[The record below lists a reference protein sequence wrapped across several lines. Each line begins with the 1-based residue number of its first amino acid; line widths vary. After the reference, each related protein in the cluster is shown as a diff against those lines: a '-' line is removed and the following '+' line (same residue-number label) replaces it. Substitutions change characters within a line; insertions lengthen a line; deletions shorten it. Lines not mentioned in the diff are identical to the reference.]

1 MTSIASNLQI
11 DSARLWDTI
20 HETAKFG
27 ATPKGG
33 VRRLTL
39 GPEDKQVRDWFRKAC
54 EAAGLEVHVDALGSM
69 FALRKGRDMSKA
81 PVGLGSHLDTQPT
94 GGKFDG
100 VLGTLAALEVV
111 RTLNDAGIETET
123 PICICNW
130 TNEEGSRFAPA
141 MMASA
146 AYVGDFTTD
155 DILSRHDAEGVTVGE
170 ALDSIGY
177 RGEKPVGIQKFSNF
191 VELHIEQGPILEA
204 EGKTIGVVD
213 SGQGVLWYDGRITGV
228 QSHAGSTPMPLRR
241 DALAAL
247 AEIVLA
253 MESIAKRHGPNAVGT
268 IGEAVIANPSR
279 NVIPGEI
286 AFTVDCRS
294 ADASIMDALDKD
306 LRRAI
311 AEVAARRKVE
321 VTLDLVWRKPPT
333 HFNPKLVDA
342 VEHAAQ
348 ALGYSHRRIT
358 SGAGHDAVN
367 LTPVMPAP
375 MVSVPGKD
383 GVSHNE
389 LEDATQAD
397 CAAGANVLM
406 HTVLALAG
414 VASWKPTEM
423 AVRGVFVDANGSLAD
438 IFERLN
444 KPGDPPLRINRNPDI
459 TADQIPALLDGAEIV
474 IIDHTPLPTDVA
486 RRCTGLKHVV
496 FLGTG
501 ARSYMNPEELAELG
515 IEVHL
520 IKGYGDTAV
529 AECAIALMWAAARGI
544 AQMDREMRAGNWL
557 REDGMQLTCKTLGL
571 IGFGG
576 IAAEVARIALG
587 SGMRVIAWNR
597 TPKKFAGVDFVSLDK
612 LLAESHV
619 VSLHLLLNDD
629 TRGFLSDK
637 H

>member
-1 MTSIASNLQI
+1 LTRRRWRVIENGVAISYRNCRMSQATSNLQI

-39 GPEDKQVRDWFRKAC
+39 GPEDKQVRDWFRSAC
-54 EAAGLEVHVDALGSM
+54 EAAGLDVHVDTLGSM
-69 FALRKGRDMSKA
+69 FALRKGRDMSKP

-123 PICICNW
+123 PICIVNW

-155 DILSRHDAEGVTVGE
+155 DILARKDAEGVTVAE
-170 ALDSIGY
+170 ALDGIGY
-177 RGEKPVGIQKFSNF
+177 RGERPVGTQKFGSF

-213 SGQGVLWYDGRITGV
+213 SGQGVLWYDGRITGFE
-228 QSHAGSTPMPLRR
+228 SHAGSTPMPLRR
-241 DALAAL
+241 DALATL

-253 MESIAKRHGPNAVGT
+253 TESIATRHGPRAVGT
-268 IGEAVIANPSR
+268 IGEAVIAKPSR

-294 ADASIMDALDKD
+294 ADAAIMDTLDKD
-306 LRRAI
+306 LRAAAAEI
-311 AEVAARRKVE
+311 AVRRKVD
-321 VTLDLVWRKPPT
+321 VALDLVWRKPPT
-333 HFNPKLVDA
+333 HFDPKLVDA
-342 VEHAAQ
+342 VENAAG

-358 SGAGHDAVN
+358 SGAGHDACN
-367 LTPVMPAP
+367 LNTIMPAA
-375 MVSVPGKD
+375 MVFVPCKD

-397 CAAGANVLM
+397 CTAGANVLM

-414 VASWKPTEM
+414 VAS
-423 AVRGVFVDANGSLAD
+423 
-438 IFERLN
+438 
-444 KPGDPPLRINRNPDI
+444 
-459 TADQIPALLDGAEIV
+459 
-474 IIDHTPLPTDVA
+474 
-486 RRCTGLKHVV
+486 
-496 FLGTG
+496 
-501 ARSYMNPEELAELG
+501 
-515 IEVHL
+515 
-520 IKGYGDTAV
+520 
-529 AECAIALMWAAARGI
+529 
-544 AQMDREMRAGNWL
+544 
-557 REDGMQLTCKTLGL
+557 
-571 IGFGG
+571 
-576 IAAEVARIALG
+576 
-587 SGMRVIAWNR
+587 
-597 TPKKFAGVDFVSLDK
+597 
-612 LLAESHV
+612 
-619 VSLHLLLNDD
+619 
-629 TRGFLSDK
+629 
-637 H
+637 

>member
-1 MTSIASNLQI
+1 MNQATSNLQI

-39 GPEDKQVRDWFRKAC
+39 GAEDKQVRDWFRNAC
-54 EAAGLEVHVDALGSM
+54 EAAGLDVHVDTLGSM
-69 FALRKGRDMSKA
+69 FALRKGRDMSKP

-123 PICICNW
+123 PICIVNW

-155 DILSRHDAEGVTVGE
+155 DILARKDAEGVTVAE
-170 ALDSIGY
+170 ALDGIGY
-177 RGEKPVGIQKFSNF
+177 RGERPVGTQKFGSF

-213 SGQGVLWYDGRITGV
+213 SGQGVLWYDGRITGFE
-228 QSHAGSTPMPLRR
+228 SHAGSTPMPLRR
-241 DALAAL
+241 DALATL

-253 MESIAKRHGPNAVGT
+253 MESIATRYGPRAVGT
-268 IGEAVIANPSR
+268 VGEAVIAKPSR

-294 ADASIMDALDKD
+294 ADAAIMDALDKD
-306 LRRAI
+306 LRAAAAAI
-311 AEVAARRKVE
+311 ALRRKVD
-321 VTLDLVWRKPPT
+321 VALDLVWRKPPT
-333 HFNPKLVDA
+333 HFDPKLVDA
-342 VEHAAQ
+342 VENAAG

-358 SGAGHDAVN
+358 SGAGHDACN
-367 LTPVMPAP
+367 LNTIMPAA
-375 MVSVPGKD
+375 MVFVPCKD

-397 CAAGANVLM
+397 CTAGANVLM

-414 VASWKPTEM
+414 VAS
-423 AVRGVFVDANGSLAD
+423 
-438 IFERLN
+438 
-444 KPGDPPLRINRNPDI
+444 
-459 TADQIPALLDGAEIV
+459 
-474 IIDHTPLPTDVA
+474 
-486 RRCTGLKHVV
+486 
-496 FLGTG
+496 
-501 ARSYMNPEELAELG
+501 
-515 IEVHL
+515 
-520 IKGYGDTAV
+520 
-529 AECAIALMWAAARGI
+529 
-544 AQMDREMRAGNWL
+544 
-557 REDGMQLTCKTLGL
+557 
-571 IGFGG
+571 
-576 IAAEVARIALG
+576 
-587 SGMRVIAWNR
+587 
-597 TPKKFAGVDFVSLDK
+597 
-612 LLAESHV
+612 
-619 VSLHLLLNDD
+619 
-629 TRGFLSDK
+629 
-637 H
+637 